1 MGSCKK
7 LAWAGPV
14 TEIEIFRK
22 GRVARRDLGKRVSSV
37 DWAHIWRGPKISMIG
52 VKIFPYEHSSLGDWD
67 NFFAKIASLSQHS
80 GQSDIACIFTSK
92 VYELKLLAKLQG
104 STKLR
109 AVLNDTT
116 SFRSTILVLFLG
128 FHPGQPKWNYPY
140 EHDRATKS
148 VLVTKPVRL
157 LGSYEEALN

>member
-1 MGSCKK
+1 MKISMGSCEK

-22 GRVARRDLGKRVSSV
+22 GRVARRDLGNRVSSV

-52 VKIFPYEHSSLGDWD
+52 VKIFPYEHSSLGDRD

-109 AVLNDTT
+109 Q
-116 SFRSTILVLFLG
+116 SWTIQQVFALQFWFCFLD
-128 FHPGQPKWNYPY
+128 FI
-140 EHDRATKS
+140 
-148 VLVTKPVRL
+148 PVNRNEISHMNMTEL
-157 LGSYEEALN
+157 QNPSW